1 MCDLTRARDLL
12 QQGAYTCVLCKGE
25 VTYTSN
31 RIGIAPMLDFLDAGY
46 DMRGFCAADRIVGRA
61 AALLFV
67 LANIQ
72 AVYADVIS
80 EGAVKVLETHGIK
93 VSYRDKT
100 PYIINRQGDGP
111 CPMERA
117 VADTEDPAQAECAI
131 RRAVEQLRK
140 DRGTAN
146 HEKQ

>member
-31 RIGIAPMLDFLDAGY
+31 RIGIAPMMEFIDAGY
-46 DMRGFCAADRIVGRA
+46 DLCGFCAADRIVGRA

-67 LANIQ
+67 LADIR

-80 EGAVKVLETHGIK
+80 EGAVGVLESHGIE
-93 VSYRDKT
+93 VSYRVKT
-100 PYIINRQGDGP
+100 PYIINRQGNGP

-117 VADTEDPAQAECAI
+117 VADIEDPEQAKRAI
-131 RRAVEQLRK
+131 RQTMEQLRN
-140 DRGTAN
+140 DRRNAK
-146 HEKQ
+146 HENQ